1 MIDENKFK
9 PLHVTASKFRTA
21 KDERISTR
29 TIRRYVHRAGIRNY
43 NAVSK
48 PYLTRNHINAR
59 LHWAIMRLNWI
70 HMDWNNVMF
79 SDESSFTV
87 RPLHLRKRVW
97 RKNGTR
103 FRTSNLILTFKSGY
117 VSLSIW
123 GGFSKQGRTDLVRIR
138 GNLNQHK
145 YKQILS
151 RYVIPFAST
160 KHQGLRNFLFQQDGC
175 GPHRA
180 KSIKQYLDAEN
191 VRVLPWPAQSPDLNP
206 I

>member
-1 MIDENKFK
+1 
-9 PLHVTASKFRTA
+9 
-21 KDERISTR
+21 
-29 TIRRYVHRAGIRNY
+29 
-43 NAVSK
+43 
-48 PYLTRNHINAR
+48 
-59 LHWAIMRLNWI
+59 
-70 HMDWNNVMF
+70 MF

-87 RPLHLRKRVW
+87 RPIHLRKRVW
-97 RKNGTR
+97 RKEGTR
-103 FRTSNLILTFKSGY
+103 FRTSNLIPTFKSGY

-151 RYVIPFAST
+151 SYVIPFAST

-206 I
+206 IENIWSILKKKLRERSVHPSNAEELFEVLCNIWSAQQIVYFLRYLIL